1 MPISAMKPWRRTV
14 KVALRRILGI
24 DPGSRQTGVGVIET
38 DGQHTRHV
46 FSTCLRLGD
55 APLPERLGVIFR
67 ELTHIICQHQPVE
80 MAVEDVFVSN
90 NAASALKLGQARGA
104 AICAGVTCGLPVAE
118 YSPKEVKQA
127 TVGKGGADKTQ
138 VQHMVKILLGLHGRL
153 QADTADALA
162 VALCHAHA
170 SHLQSRIARAIEFS
184 PAPPLGGSQR
194 NPP

>member
-1 MPISAMKPWRRTV
+1 M
-14 KVALRRILGI
+14 ALRRILGI

-38 DGQHTRHV
+38 DGQHNQHI

-55 APLPERLGVIFR
+55 APLPERLGVIFT
-67 ELTHIICQHQPVE
+67 ELTAIIRQYQPQE
-80 MAVEDVFVSN
+80 MAIESVFVSN
-90 NAASALKLGQARGA
+90 NASSALKLGQARGA

-127 TVGKGGADKTQ
+127 TVGKGGADKAQ

-162 VALCHAHA
+162 VAVCHAHA
-170 SHLQSRIARAIEFS
+170 SHLQNRIQASSPLTPNPSPSRGEGRKRTES
-184 PAPPLGGSQR
+184 
-194 NPP
+194 

>member
-1 MPISAMKPWRRTV
+1 MT
-14 KVALRRILGI
+14 LRRILGI

-38 DGQHTRHV
+38 DGQHTQHI

-55 APLPERLGVIFR
+55 APFPERLGTIFT
-67 ELTHIICQHQPVE
+67 ELSAIIRQYHPEE
-80 MAVEDVFVSN
+80 MAIENVFVSN

-104 AICAGVTCGLPVAE
+104 AICAGVTSGLPVAE

-127 TVGKGGADKTQ
+127 TVGKGGADKAQ
-138 VQHMVKILLGLHGRL
+138 VQHMVKLLLGLHGRL

-170 SHLQSRIARAIEFS
+170 SHLQNRI
-184 PAPPLGGSQR
+184 SQALKPR
-194 NPP
+194 